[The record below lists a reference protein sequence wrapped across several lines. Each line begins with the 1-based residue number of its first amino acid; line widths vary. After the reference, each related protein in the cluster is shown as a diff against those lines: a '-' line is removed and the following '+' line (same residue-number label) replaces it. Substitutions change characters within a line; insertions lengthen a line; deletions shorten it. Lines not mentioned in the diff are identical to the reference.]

1 MDIFVNSRGWWRLL
15 LKFQVE
21 PVDVPVS
28 LTFPVPQKKCE
39 SKPITIPRVTCQVKT
54 EQQCISVPDVQD
66 EVQTVE
72 KCQPVVGAPICQK
85 VELVL
90 PKQVCQDV
98 IYGYAHKPSA
108 YEHWSY

>member
-1 MDIFVNSRGWWRLL
+1 MYLKKNVCFIFH
-15 LKFQVE
+15 FQVE
-21 PVDVPVS
+21 PADVPVS

-39 SKPITIPRVTCQVKT
+39 SKPITIPRVNCQVKT
-54 EQQCISVPDVQD
+54 EEQCISVPDVRD

-72 KCQPVVGAPICQK
+72 KCSPVVGDPICQK

-108 YEHWSY
+108 YEH